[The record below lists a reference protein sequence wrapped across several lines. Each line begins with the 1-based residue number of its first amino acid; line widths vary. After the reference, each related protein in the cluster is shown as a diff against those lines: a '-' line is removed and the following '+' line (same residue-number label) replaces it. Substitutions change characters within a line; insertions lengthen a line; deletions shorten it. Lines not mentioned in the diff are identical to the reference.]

1 MMIASLHQSELY
13 IVETSDTVLIA
24 KHSIYIRL
32 EIQSQ
37 SFHGILWMQYPPSD
51 KRRET
56 VTIAVCPLHIFIW
69 KSSRMLLKK
78 LYFIV
83 LFFAFKLMSIKY
95 TLTCVPHMWTC
106 NTTWNINNEKCTF
119 SYSRLFLKRSIAVAH
134 QKRVLKW
141 IFFLI
146 IVLKQIM
153 LIINII
159 VYTSMMKKPSYD
171 LSSTT

>member
-37 SFHGILWMQYPPSD
+37 SFHGILWMQYPPSG

-95 TLTCVPHMWTC
+95 TLTCVQHMWAC
-106 NTTWNINNEKCTF
+106 NTTWNINNKN
-119 SYSRLFLKRSIAVAH
+119 AH
-134 QKRVLKW
+134 LSTQDYFW
-141 IFFLI
+141 
-146 IVLKQIM
+146 
-153 LIINII
+153 
-159 VYTSMMKKPSYD
+159 KKIHPVIKYIKIS
-171 LSSTT
+171 

>member
-95 TLTCVPHMWTC
+95 TLTCVQHMWAC
-106 NTTWNINNEKCTF
+106 NTTF
-119 SYSRLFLKRSIAVAH
+119 AYSRLIWKIHCYHSTKEGAEIYL
-134 QKRVLKW
+134 
-141 IFFLI
+141 FLI
-146 IVLKQIM
+146 IALKQLK
-153 LIINII
+153 LILNII
-159 VYTSMMKKPSYD
+159 VYTSMMKKNHLTIYLLLVNLSYQRK
-171 LSSTT
+171 